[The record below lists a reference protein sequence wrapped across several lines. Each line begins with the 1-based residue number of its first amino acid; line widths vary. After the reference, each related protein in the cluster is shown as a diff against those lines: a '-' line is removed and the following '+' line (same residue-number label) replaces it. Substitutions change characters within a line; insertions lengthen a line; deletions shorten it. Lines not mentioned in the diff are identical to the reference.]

1 MGSRAGLLPL
11 LTHRV
16 PGNGWSDVSIQT
28 MDSDFYASFLLSLL
42 GVVLMNFWLVALAV
56 AVVIG
61 HFQML
66 RSEKGRSGF
75 VGSK

>member
-1 MGSRAGLLPL
+1 MY
-11 LTHRV
+11 
-16 PGNGWSDVSIQT
+16 QT